1 MPGSPTREGNRL
13 FSDVKLLRQICL
25 RWEGR
30 RLKPDADRIAPLVK
44 AIEAEKVA
52 ALALELRLQR
62 KLRRVP
68 LLLVR
73 EMARHKSHRPL
84 VADTLAAVIQ
94 RPDELCEFVALYWKD
109 GRTPL
114 SAQVKKG
121 LAAAFPKFTE
131 AQLAKYDRRGRIRLR
146 DVLFLVHA
154 KPRDTAQA
162 AVWKKLIW
170 GRLAN
175 RHGNGN

>member
-1 MPGSPTREGNRL
+1 MFEHLIAPELQLRRL
-13 FSDVKLLRQICL
+13 CL

-30 RLKPDADRIAPLVK
+30 LARLDAERIAALVQGLQ
-44 AIEAEKVA
+44 AEKVA
-52 ALALELRLQR
+52 ALALELRSQG
-62 KLRRVP
+62 KLRRSP

-73 EMARHKSHRPL
+73 EMARHKPHRRL

-121 LAAAFPKFTE
+121 LAAAFPKFSE
-131 AQLAKYDRRGRIRLR
+131 AQLAKHDRRGRIRLR

-154 KPRDTAQA
+154 KPRDAAQA
-162 AVWKKLIW
+162 AAWKKLIW
-170 GRLAN
+170 GRLEAKPK
-175 RHGNGN
+175 HS